1 MHVDKF
7 DAGKSTDY
15 IHGAQGTLAR
25 ITNNAVTYL
34 HHDSLGSAQTGTA
47 SSGAILWQEAYTPYG
62 ETLNNVTA
70 NQDLAGF
77 TGHIKD
83 DATGLSYMQ
92 ARYYDPVIGRFYSND
107 PVGSTGHLVSL
118 QGVQGFNRYTYA
130 NNNPYKYTD
139 PDGREIKVQW
149 HEVAFGHSH
158 TLIRIKPDNQN
169 GLDKSIFSNFDSDGK
184 RYATLGA
191 GPEGFL
197 GENLVSNIN
206 READA
211 APHSGGLDVK
221 VPSSFKNEDE
231 FIDKLF
237 ELDGNY
243 DDKADYDFFPSSSE
257 EGNNSNSYVSG
268 ILKAVGATPPTPT
281 VSTPGYDKPLDK
293 KEFEKP

>member
-1 MHVDKF
+1 MRSF
-7 DAGKSTDY
+7 SY
-15 IHGAQGTLAR
+15 
-25 ITNNAVTYL
+25 
-34 HHDSLGSAQTGTA
+34 DSLGSAQTGTDN
-47 SSGAILWQEAYTPYG
+47 SGAILWQEAYTPYG
-62 ETLNNVTA
+62 EALNDVTV

-206 READA
+206 ERQMLHLTLEA
-211 APHSGGLDVK
+211 
-221 VPSSFKNEDE
+221 
-231 FIDKLF
+231 
-237 ELDGNY
+237 
-243 DDKADYDFFPSSSE
+243 
-257 EGNNSNSYVSG
+257 
-268 ILKAVGATPPTPT
+268 
-281 VSTPGYDKPLDK
+281 
-293 KEFEKP
+293 